1 MDTLSELKWYVAR
14 GMWQV
19 RGRHECGKIEQKY
32 TRVKYFE
39 FLGLTLCLASH
50 SMLEVMVVKIIP
62 VLEMSEILFVKI
74 VCILLTLLREYLF
87 VVHMILIHL

>member
-19 RGRHECGKIEQKY
+19 RGRHECGKIERKYSIY

-39 FLGLTLCLASH
+39 FLGLTLCLASR

-62 VLEMSEILFVKI
+62 V
-74 VCILLTLLREYLF
+74 
-87 VVHMILIHL
+87 